1 MRALVNKRKAIE
13 LKQLGWSYE
22 DIAHEI
28 GCSVPWC
35 AKYLKGIKKD
45 VDKMRQAYEE
55 YKKAELSFDTTG
67 GCEDDLFSK
76 R

>member
-1 MRALVNKRKAIE
+1 MRTPVNKEKAVE

-35 AKYLKGIKKD
+35 AKYLKEIKKD
-45 VDKMRQAYEE
+45 RNKMRQAYEE
-55 YKKAELSFDTTG
+55 YKKAEQSFDITEE
-67 GCEDDLFSK
+67 CEDDLFS
-76 R
+76 RR

>member
-1 MRALVNKRKAIE
+1 MRTSVNKRKAIE

-22 DIAHEI
+22 DIAKEI

-55 YKKAELSFDTTG
+55 YKKAELSFDITEE
-67 GCEDDLFSK
+67 CEDDLFSK